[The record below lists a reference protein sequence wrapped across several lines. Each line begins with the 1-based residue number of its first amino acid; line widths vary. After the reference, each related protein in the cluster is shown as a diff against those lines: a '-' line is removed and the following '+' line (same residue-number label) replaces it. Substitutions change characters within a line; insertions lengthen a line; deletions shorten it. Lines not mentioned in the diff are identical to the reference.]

1 MKTIPFQD
9 FVRRYFSGEEF
20 VLFDTETGGLN
31 TFHDEIIEIGAM
43 IISKNGKT
51 KEFEEIMKVNINKI
65 NPIAWSIHKIPKDKI
80 ESARSQEDVLKDF
93 VEFCGNRVLIA
104 HNIKFD
110 FPMLNSNLIR
120 NGLKPYQND
129 DVACTLVYAKEQML
143 PGKLSNLA
151 QHYNITTQAK
161 NLHRALYDVD
171 ILKGVLES
179 MMKENE
185 PEDMQYSIIL

>member
-43 IISKNGKT
+43 IVNKNGKI
-51 KEFEEIMKVNINKI
+51 KEFEEIMNVNTNKI
-65 NPIAWSIHKIPKDKI
+65 NPIAWSIHKIPKADI
-80 ESARSQEDVLKDF
+80 DSARSQEDVLKDF
-93 VEFCGNRVLIA
+93 IEFCGDRVLIA
-104 HNIKFD
+104 HNVKFD
-110 FPMLNSNLIR
+110 FAMLNSNLIR
-120 NGLKPYQND
+120 NNLKPYQND
-129 DVACTLVYAKEQML
+129 DVACTLVYAKEHML

-151 QHYNITTQAK
+151 EHYKVPTQTKA
-161 NLHRALYDVD
+161 LHRALYDVE
-171 ILKGVLES
+171 ILKEVVES

-185 PEDMQYSIIL
+185 PEDMQYSLIL